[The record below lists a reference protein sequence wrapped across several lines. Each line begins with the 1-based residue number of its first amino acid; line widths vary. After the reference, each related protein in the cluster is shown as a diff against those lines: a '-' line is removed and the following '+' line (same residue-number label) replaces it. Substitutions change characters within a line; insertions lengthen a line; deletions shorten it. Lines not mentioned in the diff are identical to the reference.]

1 MPMSKK
7 TEKNLAYAFGAESK
21 AAARNAVFAKKAEI
35 EGYAN
40 IARLFRAVS
49 DAESVHSRRFLMLM
63 RGKIGSTEENLETAF
78 ENEIKA
84 NAEEYPKLI
93 REAAEEGQE
102 AALKAFSHARDV
114 ESRHA
119 ELYKKAINDMIA
131 ERETV
136 YHVCQVCGYI
146 AEDQAPERCPV
157 CDAVKEKFKAMN

>member
-1 MPMSKK
+1 MSEK
-7 TEKNLAYAFGAESK
+7 TEKNLSYAFGAESK
-21 AAARNAVFAKKAEI
+21 AAARNAVFAKKAEM
-35 EGYAN
+35 EGYTQ

-63 RGKIGSTEENLETAF
+63 RGKIGSTEENLAAAF

-102 AALKAFSHARDV
+102 AAQKAFTHARDV

-136 YHVCQVCGYI
+136 YYVCQVCGFI
-146 AEDQAPERCPV
+146 AEDEAPERCPV
-157 CDAVKEKFKAMN
+157 CDAIKEKFKAVA

>member
-1 MPMSKK
+1 MSEK
-7 TEKNLAYAFGAESK
+7 TEKNLSYAFGAESK
-21 AAARNAVFAKKAEI
+21 AAARNSVFAKKAEI
-35 EGYAN
+35 EGYTQV
-40 IARLFRAVS
+40 ARLFRAVS

-63 RGKIGSTEENLETAF
+63 RGKIGTTEENLAAAF

-93 REAAEEGQE
+93 KDAADEGQE

-131 ERETV
+131 ERETE

-146 AEDQAPERCPV
+146 AEDEVPERCPV
-157 CDAVKEKFKAMN
+157 CAAVKEKFKKVS